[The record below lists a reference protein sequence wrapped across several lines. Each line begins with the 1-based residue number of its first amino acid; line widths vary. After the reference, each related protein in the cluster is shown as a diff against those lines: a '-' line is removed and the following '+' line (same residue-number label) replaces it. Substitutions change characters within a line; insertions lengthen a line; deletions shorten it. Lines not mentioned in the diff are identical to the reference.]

1 MYDPQE
7 APEEGG
13 LNRTWLA
20 VFAIGAG
27 AILCAI
33 IAVAWGIGRYYQL
46 GRSGEGTFVS
56 FLETTAL
63 MLSGLGLSLLL
74 WGCAEI
80 IRKLETLP
88 QTLRQAA
95 QAVGGEQTISEG
107 RDPLERIGYRSQARS
122 EAAAGLEEF
131 QSSLEELTVL
141 MRELRDISL
150 LSESERKLRV
160 EAQGRALVGQ
170 LQEEIPALLAE
181 HQWVEARRR
190 VQQART
196 RFPSFREWDELEQ
209 RIEAMR
215 AAVETRDI
223 EAAQRQIDD
232 LLSLEAFDRAM
243 SVARD
248 LLDRHPQSARAQ
260 EIARRVSLQREKI
273 DAERR
278 AKLMAQAQEAVH
290 RREWSRALSLA
301 NDLIRRFP
309 KSSEAEAL
317 RQQLPTLAENAEI
330 QTRQQMELRFREL
343 LRQGKFQAALQLA
356 QELIERYPNSP
367 QAEVL
372 REQLPRLQERLK
384 LR

>member
-7 APEEGG
+7 GPEEGG

-20 VFAIGAG
+20 IFAISAG
-27 AILCAI
+27 AVLCAI
-33 IAVAWGIGRYYQL
+33 ITVAWGIGRYYQL
-46 GRSGEGTFVS
+46 GRSGEGGFVS
-56 FLETTAL
+56 FLEILAL

-80 IRKLETLP
+80 LRALQTLPETLREA
-88 QTLRQAA
+88 QQAGREKLR
-95 QAVGGEQTISEG
+95 SEG
-107 RDPLERIGYRSQARS
+107 QDSLERGAYWSSGRT
-122 EAAAGLEEF
+122 EAAALEEVR
-131 QSSLEELTVL
+131 SSLEELTVL

-150 LSESERKLRV
+150 LSETERKLRV

-170 LQEEIPALLAE
+170 LQQEIPALLAE

-190 VQQART
+190 VQQARA

-215 AAVETRDI
+215 SAVEARDI

-232 LLSLEAFDRAM
+232 LLALGAFDRAM

-248 LLDRHPQSARAQ
+248 LLDRHPQSPKAQ
-260 EIARRVSLQREKI
+260 EIARRVSLQREKV

-290 RREWSRALSLA
+290 RREWNRALSLA

-330 QTRQQMELRFREL
+330 QTRQQMEQQFREF
-343 LRQGKFQAALQLA
+343 LREGKFQAALQLA